1 MLLHRNGDSVPGN
14 GSAVYGHFRANGF
27 QRSVPFPQHDFAA
40 TEIEHKVMRGDAW
53 EG

>member
-1 MLLHRNGDSVPGN
+1 MLLHHNGDSVPGN
-14 GSAVYGHFRANGF
+14 GIAVFGHFRANGF
-27 QRSVPFPQHDFAA
+27 QRFVPFPQHVFAA